1 MKAPRFAS
9 AFLLL
14 LTLIFLTPGWS
25 LAADIVDMAGRNV
38 TIPDRSTKIFCAS
51 PPTLYLLYALDFTL
65 AAGLNFPFTDQEKV
79 HLRPEFVNLPVIGG
93 WFGQGRTP
101 NLESVMA
108 SKPDFILA
116 WYWQQTATND
126 VIEKTAS
133 TLGVPLVYV
142 RLDTLEH
149 YAEAFEFLGR
159 ILHREERGKALADA
173 SRRILQDVAP
183 VVAAIPESE
192 KVSVYYAQGPDGLKT
207 ECDTSVH
214 AELINLA
221 GGRNIRSCEAQDS
234 FGMETVSVEEVILGN
249 PEVILAKERTFSK
262 TAGTS
267 PVWSHVRAVRDG
279 RIIDIPAYPF
289 NWFDR
294 PPSFMRIL
302 GLCWLTNQL
311 HPDRFPR
318 DMVAQTRDFYRLFLD
333 VELDDDQARKVL
345 GR

>member
-1 MKAPRFAS
+1 MNARRSAGAS
-9 AFLLL
+9 LLL
-14 LTLIFLTPGWS
+14 LALLLLAPGWS
-25 LAADIVDMAGRNV
+25 RAADIVDMTGRSV

-51 PPTLYLLYALDFTL
+51 PPTLYLLYALDSTL
-65 AAGLNFPFTDQEKV
+65 AAGLNFPFTEKEKV
-79 HLRPEFVNLPVIGG
+79 HLRPDFVNLPVLGG

-108 SKPDFILA
+108 AKPDFILA
-116 WYWQQTATND
+116 WYWHQTAAND
-126 VIEKTAS
+126 VIEKTAQ

-142 RLDTLEH
+142 RLDTLEQ
-149 YAEAFEFLGR
+149 YVKAFEFLGR

-173 SRRILQDVAP
+173 SRRILADVAP

-221 GGRNIRSCEAQDS
+221 GGRNIRSCAARDS
-234 FGMETVSVEEVILGN
+234 FGMEAVSIEEVVFGN
-249 PEVILAKERTFSK
+249 PEVILAKERRFSELAR
-262 TAGTS
+262 TN

-279 RIIDIPAYPF
+279 KVMDIPAYPF

-302 GLCWLTNQL
+302 GLCWLTNL
-311 HPDRFPR
+311 LYPDRFPR

-333 VELDDDQARKVL
+333 VELDENQALTVL